1 LILLN
6 LAFNYAMKNQIQN
19 TLKKE
24 ISYSGIALHTGVRAH
39 LTIHPAPENSGIVF
53 RRIDTPGQPSVEASA
68 KNVVD
73 VQRGTTIAAGNAAV
87 ATVEHVLASL
97 SAYQIDNALVDMD
110 GPEPPIGDGSALPYS
125 EMILEAG
132 IEQQNSLAKIWSPE
146 APIVNEEGGSTTII
160 LPHDGLKIS
169 CLVEYTGTPLGTQY
183 YSGEITKDEFRDNI
197 ASARTLCEFKDLEQL
212 IAMGLVK
219 GGSLDNAVVIHDGA
233 IISKEGLRFKDE
245 LVRHKVLDII
255 GDMALIGCRLC
266 AHIITIKPGHATN
279 VMMAQEIMESMI

>member
-1 LILLN
+1 
-6 LAFNYAMKNQIQN
+6 MQNQILKQN
-19 TLKKE
+19 TIKKVV
-24 ISYSGIALHTGVRAH
+24 SYSGIALHTGVRAH
-39 LTIHPAPENSGIVF
+39 LKIHPAPENSGIVF
-53 RRIDTPGQPSVEASA
+53 RRIDTPGQPSLEASA

-73 VQRGTTIAAGNAAV
+73 VRRGTTIASGNAAV
-87 ATVEHVLASL
+87 STVEHVLATL

-125 EMILEAG
+125 EMVLEAG
-132 IEQQNSLAKIWSPE
+132 IEPQDSLAKIWSPQT
-146 APIVNEEGGSTTII
+146 PIVKEEGASTTII

-169 CLVEYTGTPLGTQY
+169 CLVEYRGTPLGTQY
-183 YSGEITKDEFRDNI
+183 YSEEITPDEFRDNL
-197 ASARTLCEFKDLEQL
+197 ASARTLVEFSDLEQL

-233 IISKEGLRFKDE
+233 IICKEGLRFDDE

-255 GDMALIGCRLC
+255 GDMALIGCRLN

-279 VMMAQEIMESMI
+279 VQMAQEILKSII